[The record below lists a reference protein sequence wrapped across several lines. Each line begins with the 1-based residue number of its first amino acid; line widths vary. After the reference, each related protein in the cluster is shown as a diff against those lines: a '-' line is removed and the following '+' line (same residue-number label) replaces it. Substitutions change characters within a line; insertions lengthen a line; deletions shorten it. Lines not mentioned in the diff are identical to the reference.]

1 MSVLAKSSATS
12 PPTDLGHRSDILAP
26 FCYRQDQFRMSQAPV
41 TVYQKIDGNRRRVMD
56 MGFVAAT
63 MARARAD
70 DAGRYEGCVMFSA
83 LPGAPVVEHRRGFVK
98 RLRDGAAAMKARGRT
113 K

>member
-1 MSVLAKSSATS
+1 M
-12 PPTDLGHRSDILAP
+12 DI
-26 FCYRQDQFRMSQAPV
+26 
-41 TVYQKIDGNRRRVMD
+41 
-56 MGFVAAT
+56 GFVAAT
-63 MARARAD
+63 MARARGD

-83 LPGAPVVEHRRGFVK
+83 LPDAPVVEHRRGFVQ